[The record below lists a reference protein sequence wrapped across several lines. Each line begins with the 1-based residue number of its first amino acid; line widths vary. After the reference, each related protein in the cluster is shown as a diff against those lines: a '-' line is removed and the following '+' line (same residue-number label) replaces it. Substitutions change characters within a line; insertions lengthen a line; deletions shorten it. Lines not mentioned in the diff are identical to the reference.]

1 MLVFFNSLKIVC
13 DCSPPFVIE
22 VVTDGAVSTAS
33 TDYGAGTTDGVHRG
47 ACFDYT
53 QFPCAS

>member
-1 MLVFFNSLKIVC
+1 MLFFNSSKIVC

-22 VVTDGAVSTAS
+22 VVTDAAVVT
-33 TDYGAGTTDGVHRG
+33 AGTTNGVHRG

-53 QFPCAS
+53 QIPCAG